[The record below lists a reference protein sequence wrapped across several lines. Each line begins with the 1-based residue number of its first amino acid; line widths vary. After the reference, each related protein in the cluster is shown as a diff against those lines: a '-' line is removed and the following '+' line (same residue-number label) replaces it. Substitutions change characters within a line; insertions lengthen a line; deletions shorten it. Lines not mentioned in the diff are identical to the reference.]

1 MISRQTFL
9 NVALASLAADGVPTP
24 EQVELQIDSMLVHA
38 PHLRDERRTLID
50 EALTHVVTS
59 VGKAETMV
67 DDEEVDRW
75 IGPETGRDWVHWP
88 WLKSYLAT
96 EVRRPLQVMKEL
108 EESTTEVIDLLG
120 DPKREGIWDRR
131 GLVVGHVQSGKTQHY
146 TALAAKALDAGYKVI
161 IILSG
166 IHENLRQ
173 QTQERVEEV
182 LIGKD
187 SRNNF
192 AHFGIRSWSNR
203 RLARVRVPGDPGV
216 PLPDIIT
223 LTSVAGDYGAI
234 VNSHL
239 HVTPGQAPVILVVKK
254 NASILKNLLDWVQ
267 KANNQAALKVPT
279 LVIDDEADHSS
290 INTAA
295 TDPETNP
302 TTINRLI
309 RQILWR
315 CDRVGFVGYTATPY
329 ANIFMDPEPVEKH
342 AARNLDST
350 GSDIF
355 PKSFITSLKSP
366 TNYIG
371 PEEVFGREPDES
383 LNISGMAPLPMH
395 RPAEDADA
403 WLPPRHKRTQTVL
416 PDLPPSLA
424 EALRAFLLTVAARI
438 ALGQAREHMSM
449 LVHVSR
455 FTDVQEQV
463 ARHVENGVS
472 ALVERLRHGDAA
484 AAEWAELRGIWTRVF
499 AAEFPSFETH
509 PSQQL
514 VKPALPAWE
523 DVRAQVFAAF
533 DRMTFQS
540 INSSTKENLD
550 YAGTPA
556 GLVVVA
562 VGGDRL
568 SRGLTLSGL
577 SISYFLRG
585 ARAFDT
591 LMQMGRWFG
600 YRPGYAHLCRVY
612 APRVVVANF
621 RRIALATEEL
631 RREFSRMC
639 FLRKRPTE
647 YGLRVREPRVD
658 MLVTAMNKMR
668 RGETV
673 RVHFAESLASSLD
686 IPHAAAPENHRAFVA
701 LVDRLESEHGIPA
714 PASEMAGGEKGSYH
728 HRWENVGSGAVTDF
742 LKRYRA
748 TANVCFDGTADG
760 SSMVARFIESMNRN
774 GELGTWTVAIVG
786 NSQKKNPAIAGRGYF
801 TVNRNI
807 DKGKSAARRNQ
818 HVFQGVAMGQDE
830 AIDLNPE
837 QYRKAVADAKLIG
850 DGRSRAAFYR
860 INRPS
865 ERGLL
870 LLYPI
875 IPVLNDQEIAVPE
888 SIIGVAVS
896 FPSSDHDHGQDY
908 VCNPRMMAELFGE
921 QFAEDAERDEGGLP
935 IGAIL
940 RARDRRPGL
949 LVRFPTAD
957 LPRLPRPDSGRGFSF
972 ERPVQIGADTLGLPL
987 LLGDPAVADLF
998 ALMGADLVSEVERPE
1013 TEVPAVERVLR
1024 RIALWRRFL
1033 QRRADLMSDEEVRGL
1048 FGELHVLSLVM
1059 AADGADAALESWQGP
1074 ARELHDFR
1082 FADGLVEVKSWR
1094 VESGA
1099 RVQISQPSQIGVDP
1113 HRPMHLAAVQVS
1125 AGGPTGRTLR
1135 ETVALL
1141 RARMSGLQVQR
1152 FEELLADYGY
1162 LEAQAEEYRDRMLVH
1177 GLDVYEVRAGF
1188 PHVDVRSI
1196 PGGVAELRYAIELGA
1211 LEPFRSEN
1219 PHLSPP

>member
-1 MISRQTFL
+1 MLSRQAFL
-9 NVALASLAADGVPTP
+9 NVALASIAAEGVPTP
-24 EQVELQIDSMLVHA
+24 EIVEAQIDEMLVHA
-38 PHLRDERRTLID
+38 PHLKPERRSLID
-50 EALTHVVTS
+50 EALTNIVVS
-59 VGKAETMV
+59 VGRAETMV
-67 DDEEVDRW
+67 DNDEIERW
-75 IGPETGRDWVHWP
+75 MTPETGRDWVHWP
-88 WLKSYLAT
+88 WLKSYLAA
-96 EVRRPLQVMKEL
+96 EIRRPLQVMKEL

-146 TALAAKALDAGYKVI
+146 TALVAKALDAGYKVI

-203 RLARVRVPGDPGV
+203 RIARVRVPGDPAV

-254 NASILKNLLDWVQ
+254 NASILKNLLDWVK
-267 KANNQAALKVPT
+267 KANNQASLTVPT

-290 INTAA
+290 INTAD

-329 ANIFMDPEPVEKH
+329 ANIFMDPEPVEKRLD
-342 AARNLDST
+342 RNLDSR

-366 TNYIG
+366 TNYLG
-371 PEEVFGREPDES
+371 PEEVFGREADES

-395 RPAEDADA
+395 QPAEDADA
-403 WLPPRHKRTQTVL
+403 WLPPRHKRTQVVL
-416 PDLPPSLA
+416 PDLPDSLK
-424 EALRAFLLTVAARI
+424 EALRGFLLTVAARI
-438 ALGQAREHMSM
+438 ALGHAKEHMSM

-463 ARHVENGVS
+463 TKHVENEIS
-472 ALVERLRHGDAA
+472 SLVERLRHGSGAE
-484 AAEWAELRGIWTRVF
+484 AEWAALRTIWEKVF
-499 AAEFPSFETH
+499 AKDFPKFETH

-514 VKPALPAWE
+514 VKPVLPIWE
-523 DVRAQVFAAF
+523 EVRAQVLAAF

-550 YAGTPA
+550 YAGKPD

-612 APRVVVANF
+612 APRVTVGNF

-639 FLRKRPTE
+639 FLNKRPTE

-686 IPHAAAPENHRAFVA
+686 IARSAAGENYRAFA
-701 LVDRLESEHGIPA
+701 TLIDRMEAVHGKA
-714 PASEMAGGEKGSYH
+714 AGSNLMASGEKGSYH
-728 HRWENVGSGAVTDF
+728 HRWEKVDSATVLDF
-742 LKRYRA
+742 LRRFRA
-748 TANVCFDGTADG
+748 TSNVCFDGTADG
-760 SSMVARFIESMNRN
+760 SSMVAKFIESMNRE
-774 GELGTWTVAIVG
+774 GELDTWTVAMIG
-786 NSQKKNPAIAGRGYF
+786 SRDSEMPAIAGRDYR
-801 TVNRNI
+801 TVSRNL
-807 DKGKSAARRNQ
+807 DQNKAVRRPDQ
-818 HVFQGVAMGQDE
+818 FGFRGVAVGQDE
-830 AIDLNPE
+830 AIDLSPE
-837 QYRKAVADAKLIG
+837 QYRKAVADAKLLG
-850 DGRSRAAFYR
+850 DVKRAPFYR
-860 INRPS
+860 MNRPA

-875 IPVLNDQEIAVPE
+875 VPVGKAEQAAEPL
-888 SIIGVAVS
+888 IGVAVS
-896 FPSSDHDHGQDY
+896 FPSSEHDLGQDY
-908 VCNPRMMAELFGE
+908 VCNPRMLAELFGE
-921 QFAEDAERDEGGLP
+921 QFAEDTERDEQGEQEEK
-935 IGAIL
+935 I
-940 RARDRRPGL
+940 RAE
-949 LVRFPTAD
+949 AKA
-957 LPRLPRPDSGRGFSF
+957 RG
-972 ERPVQIGADTLGLPL
+972 E
-987 LLGDPAVADLF
+987 PA
-998 ALMGADLVSEVERPE
+998 
-1013 TEVPAVERVLR
+1013 
-1024 RIALWRRFL
+1024 
-1033 QRRADLMSDEEVRGL
+1033 
-1048 FGELHVLSLVM
+1048 
-1059 AADGADAALESWQGP
+1059 
-1074 ARELHDFR
+1074 
-1082 FADGLVEVKSWR
+1082 
-1094 VESGA
+1094 
-1099 RVQISQPSQIGVDP
+1099 
-1113 HRPMHLAAVQVS
+1113 
-1125 AGGPTGRTLR
+1125 
-1135 ETVALL
+1135 
-1141 RARMSGLQVQR
+1141 
-1152 FEELLADYGY
+1152 
-1162 LEAQAEEYRDRMLVH
+1162 
-1177 GLDVYEVRAGF
+1177 
-1188 PHVDVRSI
+1188 
-1196 PGGVAELRYAIELGA
+1196 
-1211 LEPFRSEN
+1211 
-1219 PHLSPP
+1219 